1 MLLWN
6 YSVIHK
12 SPWKFLWWV
21 GAICGNNWGKNGQRM
36 AIYTEASIPDQWG
49 LPVWYSSG
57 WMLPRKSGFVVWF
70 SEMSLSQS
78 GTAVMWVNGDGNVA
92 INLNATAD
100 LSLVVSSTGICDI
113 VLTLNGDAVGALYAN
128 WTSNI
133 DLTATGTLGAVAFS
147 TGESSITLSASADI
161 SALGYMTGTMSPF
174 TELSPEWL
182 ASAVWNS
189 LATEYNTNGTM
200 GAKLNLASSGWV
212 DYDALAQVVWEY
224 GVRSLTESAWLS
236 TEEHDKLMSLSNWG
250 GGWVS
255 INYGAINSHTT
266 KKVEELKEEIAK
278 IPKTDLTWIESKLN
292 EIESQNDIA
301 KGEVIDTINEIENE
315 ICSDIIRKSKDIET
329 SNVKTRQ
336 LIRQK
341 AEKIDKNISKLA
353 DRQDLTDKMI
363 EDEADELEDQID
375 ALYEK
380 EADDLEKE
388 IDDKLNEEFDQIESE
403 TNQLTNGNN

>member
-21 GAICGNNWGKNGQRM
+21 GGICGNNWGKNGQRM

-224 GVRSLTESAWLS
+224 GVRSLTESAGLS
-236 TEEHDKLMSLSNWG
+236 IEEHDKLMSLSSG
-250 GGWVS
+250 GGWAS

-266 KKVEELKEEIAK
+266 KKVEELKEQIAK
-278 IPKTDLTWIESKLN
+278 IPKTDLTWIEKQLN
-292 EIESQNDIA
+292 EIDSQNKIDYTSI
-301 KGEVIDTINEIENE
+301 IDTIKEESNEVS
-315 ICSDIIRKSKDIET
+315 SDVIRKTRELEE

-341 AEKIDKNISKLA
+341 AEKIDKNVSKLSDRMLDDQA
-353 DRQDLTDKMI
+353 DYI
-363 EDEADELEDQID
+363 EDELISI
-375 ALYEK
+375 YSK
-380 EADDLEKE
+380 EADSIENNILEQYTKE
-388 IDDKLNEEFDQIESE
+388 ALDIEDELKKISK
-403 TNQLTNGNN
+403 

>member
-21 GAICGNNWGKNGQRM
+21 GAICDNNWGKNGQRM

-100 LSLVVSSTGICDI
+100 LSLVVSATGICDI
-113 VLTLNGDAVGALYAN
+113 LLTLTGDAVGALYAN

-161 SALGYMTGTMSPF
+161 SALGYMTGEMTPF

-189 LATEYNTNGTM
+189 LATEYNTTGTM

-212 DYDALAQVVWEY
+212 DMNALAQVVWEY
-224 GVRSLTESAWLS
+224 GVRSLTESAGLS
-236 TEEHDKLMSLSNWG
+236 TEEHDKLMSLSS
-250 GGWVS
+250 GWWWAS
-255 INYGAINSHTT
+255 INYSAINSHTT
-266 KKVEELKEEIAK
+266 SKVNELKEEIAK
-278 IPKTDLTWIESKLN
+278 IPKTDLSGIENTLN
-292 EIESQNDIA
+292 EISSQNDIA
-301 KGEVIDTINEIENE
+301 KEDIIDTIKEIENE

-341 AEKIDKNISKLA
+341 AEKIDKNISKLS

-363 EDEADELEDQID
+363 EDEADELEDQIE

>member
-1 MLLWN
+1 
-6 YSVIHK
+6 
-12 SPWKFLWWV
+12 
-21 GAICGNNWGKNGQRM
+21 
-36 AIYTEASIPDQWG
+36 
-49 LPVWYSSG
+49 
-57 WMLPRKSGFVVWF
+57 
-70 SEMSLSQS
+70 
-78 GTAVMWVNGDGNVA
+78 MWVNGDGNVA

-224 GVRSLTESAWLS
+224 GVRSLTESAGLS
-236 TEEHDKLMSLSNWG
+236 IEEHDKLMSLSSG
-250 GGWVS
+250 GGWAS

-266 KKVEELKEEIAK
+266 KKVEELKEQIAK
-278 IPKTDLTWIESKLN
+278 IPKTDLTWIEKQLN
-292 EIESQNDIA
+292 EIDSQNKIDYTSI
-301 KGEVIDTINEIENE
+301 IDTIKEESNEVS
-315 ICSDIIRKSKDIET
+315 SDVIRKTRELEE

-341 AEKIDKNISKLA
+341 AEKIDKNVSKLS
-353 DRQDLTDKMI
+353 DRQELTDKLI
-363 EDEADELEDQID
+363 EDQAEEIESELERIYEQEADMLENEINAQF
-375 ALYEK
+375 EK
-380 EADDLEKE
+380 EADE
-388 IDDKLNEEFDQIESE
+388 IELNS
-403 TNQLTNGNN
+403 